1 MSGSRH
7 LNSRRRYGSSSR
19 RYKSSRLVQV
29 DGQRKRFGM
38 QEVLA
43 GLGVTTVAILLI
55 ALIWMLTSRS
65 IEEQRAEIRDR
76 VEQSVTALA
85 AALSE
90 EVRHELLLVDQSLT
104 ILQATWAAAP
114 ETFNLIELHKQMPA
128 LTSVADDIFIADDK
142 RIIRQD
148 IIPAAVNQGIG
159 AAYVNFPHGSLE
171 TLRQDGSREREGR
184 TVVVATGAP
193 VEARQYLMYVVRP
206 LSQPANWIIG
216 ASFRTAELTKLYASA
231 NLGYNSVVAM
241 IDLKRGAVQAIAGTA
256 ARRPKVDVSHSPMF
270 AAITAKNDAGLWFG
284 PTGMDGV
291 ERIMAFRRVPGR
303 DMVVVVGTM
312 TTTAMAP
319 AESLAATARGVALS
333 ASGVVVMIACLVL
346 WAVLNVRSVRRRA
359 RELLKSQSNT
369 ASLQNEVA
377 VLSGVSQLLSAQVRA
392 IMEGTGNAVAVFD
405 PELRLTV
412 WNPVFAATCGLMPDA
427 LVPHLP
433 LDEILRQQARAGLFG
448 PLPDLEAEVSNRLIA
463 LRTDSL
469 HHPQT
474 MTTPD
479 GTTLLVHGQPLPDGG
494 LVVMA
499 GREGAAGQ
507 ALAQHAVSHPAAAED
522 ASAGSAAQT
531 IEW

>member
-19 RYKSSRLVQV
+19 RYKSSRLVPV
-29 DGQRKRFGM
+29 DGQRSRFGM

-43 GLGVTTVAILLI
+43 GLGITTVAILLI
-55 ALIWMLTSRS
+55 SLIWMLTSRS
-65 IEEQRAEIRDR
+65 IEDQRAEIRDR

-85 AALSE
+85 AVLSE
-90 EVRHELLLVDQSLT
+90 EVRHELLLVDQSLA
-104 ILQATWAAAP
+104 ILQATWAAVP
-114 ETFNLIELHKQMPA
+114 DSFNLIELQKQMPA

-171 TLRQDGSREREGR
+171 SLQQDGSRTHEGR
-184 TVVVATGAP
+184 TIVVATGAP
-193 VEARQYLMYVVRP
+193 IEARQYLMYVVRP
-206 LSQPANWIIG
+206 LSQPTNWIIG
-216 ASFRTAELTKLYASA
+216 ASFRSEELTKLYAAS
-231 NLGYNSVVAM
+231 NLGYNGVAAM

-270 AAITAKNDAGLWFG
+270 AAITAKDDAGLWSG

-291 ERIMAFRRVPGR
+291 ERILAFHRVPGR
-303 DMVVVVGTM
+303 DMVVVVGAM

-319 AESLAATARGVALS
+319 ADSLAATARGVALS
-333 ASGVVVMIACLVL
+333 ASGVVVMIASLVL
-346 WAVLNVRSVRRRA
+346 WAVFNVRSLRRRA
-359 RELLKSQSNT
+359 RALLKAQSNA
-369 ASLQNEVA
+369 ASLQNEVT

-392 IMEGTGNAVAVFD
+392 IMEGTGNAVALFD

-412 WNPVFAATCGLMPDA
+412 WNPIFAATCGLLPDA
-427 LVPHLP
+427 LVPHVP

-448 PLPDLEAEVSNRLIA
+448 PLSDLEAEVSNRLIA

-469 HHPQT
+469 HNPQV

-479 GTTLLVHGQPLPDGG
+479 GAILLVHGQPLPDGG

-499 GREGAAGQ
+499 GAEGAAGQ
-507 ALAQHAVSHPAAAED
+507 ALADHSALHPVSAED
-522 ASAGSAAQT
+522 APAGSAPQT